1 MGPIANSRLY
11 NMKSLVTSRS
21 ATVVSKLPNDQ
32 TNGNVNWFINKC
44 VDRLAWL
51 LRPEFSL
58 RRNFRHFWQ
67 KKEIRLQ
74 GCNLESQIKGTLAPH
89 NEISTRRW
97 AIFRRNFQT
106 QFSDLSFVWN
116 LTSDFII
123 HKSNL
128 FPGVTC
134 PPLRLFLYLKL
145 DFIWN

>member
-32 TNGNVNWFINKC
+32 TNGNANLFINKC
-44 VDRLAWL
+44 VDRIARL

-67 KKEIRLQ
+67 KKEIRLH
-74 GCNLESQIKGTLAPH
+74 GCNLESQIKGTFSPSYW
-89 NEISTRRW
+89 NFDSKMS
-97 AIFRRNFQT
+97 NFQT